1 LLLSNQN
8 IFFVVLLSGRSN
20 ALISEDV
27 AHLADKKVKKERS
40 CNLRKKKYE
49 IKSDEGNSPSFT
61 FPLPLPDR
69 NILPKA
75 NSSEKPTPLP

>member
-1 LLLSNQN
+1 LLLP
-8 IFFVVLLSGRSN
+8 GRSN

-27 AHLADKKVKKERS
+27 AHLADKKMKKERS

-49 IKSDEGNSPSFT
+49 IKSDAKCINEGVFENSPSFT
-61 FPLPLPDR
+61 FPLPLSDR
-69 NILPKA
+69 NIFPKA